1 MRRRFGMWGAIPVV
15 VLLVALLAACGSTSP
30 EDSGVVLIEDGA
42 DETLVAQTAWAQQ
55 HPTVTAGPSPTASLT
70 PTPYTMPTT
79 APDVDT
85 TQAITRVG
93 SEEITLEEYQE
104 RVRFE
109 RWLPL
114 RRLAHQVETQGIEQ
128 TLDLT
133 LADNQNTLAL
143 FATLADS
150 YSFGVQVQRILVIE
164 AIATQEAI
172 RRGVEID
179 PTQYDAK
186 MALYLGLQVGD
197 GGQLPPEFDEA
208 YAAFLDEMKT
218 YTGMTEEDFRHLV
231 RAQTLYDELK
241 FIISQEPGAV
251 QSDQVN
257 VGVNVEDILVG
268 SEADAE
274 QVIARLQAG
283 DTMTDIAES
292 FGLTSSSGASSRTI
306 RTDDSTLP
314 RDVRNTVFSADPGDI
329 IGPFELSEGWYV
341 AKVGQPVFDVPQP
354 EDLDAMRQQHFL
366 DWVEAQMDDPD
377 YTVDYDNWVEYTPQE
392 PLPRDVSPLLSEE
405 NMVLPASSST
415 TEDLGLADP
424 QLDAE
429 MDAIE
434 TPVGTAAAPETMA
447 DATAAATE
455 AAR

>member
-1 MRRRFGMWGAIPVV
+1 
-15 VLLVALLAACGSTSP
+15 
-30 EDSGVVLIEDGA
+30 
-42 DETLVAQTAWAQQ
+42 
-55 HPTVTAGPSPTASLT
+55 
-70 PTPYTMPTT
+70 
-79 APDVDT
+79 
-85 TQAITRVG
+85 
-93 SEEITLEEYQE
+93 
-104 RVRFE
+104 
-109 RWLPL
+109 
-114 RRLAHQVETQGIEQ
+114 
-128 TLDLT
+128 
-133 LADNQNTLAL
+133 
-143 FATLADS
+143 
-150 YSFGVQVQRILVIE
+150 
-164 AIATQEAI
+164 
-172 RRGVEID
+172 
-179 PTQYDAK
+179 
-186 MALYLGLQVGD
+186 
-197 GGQLPPEFDEA
+197 
-208 YAAFLDEMKT
+208 MKT
-218 YTGMTEEDFRHLV
+218 YTGMTEEDFRHIV
-231 RAQTLYDELK
+231 RAQTFYDELK
-241 FIISQEPGAV
+241 FLISQEPGAV

-257 VGVNVEDILVG
+257 VGVNVEDILVS
-268 SEADAE
+268 SEADAG

-283 DTMTDIAES
+283 DKMTDIAES

-314 RDVRNTVFSADPGDI
+314 RDVRNAVFNADPGDI

-429 MDAIE
+429 LDAVE
-434 TPVGTAAAPETMA
+434 TPVGTAEVTI

-455 AAR
+455 AVR